1 MKLVSLNIWHKKR
14 GMNRR
19 SLNSLLKNLLIM
31 RRLQVF
37 LIILTVAVCSLLIL
51 AAISVFLAASSPSY
65 YQSSW
70 IGQMW
75 QSMGLG
81 RTTGSGNNG
90 GMGGMMGGNGAGT
103 ASTNLWV
110 IPVALI
116 AAVALGIIGFSFYMV
131 YPEIRNTGRTC
142 EPTKNEQV
150 SVNSNKTSGVA
161 VPVLNSPPNSC
172 EVILKTITPEEQ
184 KVLTVL
190 MAHEGKYLQKYVGKE
205 AGLSRLKTHRI
216 VARFAERGIVTVKPL
231 ENTNEVTI
239 SDWVNGSKTQG
250 SN

>member
-1 MKLVSLNIWHKKR
+1 
-14 GMNRR
+14 
-19 SLNSLLKNLLIM
+19 M
-31 RRLQVF
+31 RRLQIF

-65 YQSSW
+65 YHSSW

-90 GMGGMMGGNGAGT
+90 GMGAMMGGNGAGT
-103 ASTNLWV
+103 TSTNLWV

-116 AAVALGIIGFSFYMV
+116 VEVALGIVGFGFYMV

-142 EPTKNEQV
+142 EQTKNEQV
-150 SVNSNKTSGVA
+150 STVSKETPGVA
-161 VPVLNSPPNSC
+161 VPVSNAPSNSC
-172 EVILKTITPEEQ
+172 EVILKTMTPEEQ

-190 MAHEGKYLQKYVGKE
+190 MAHHGKYLQKYVGKE

-231 ENTNEVTI
+231 GNTNQVTV
-239 SDWVNGSKTQG
+239 SDWVESSKTQ
-250 SN
+250 SSS